1 MERRLLP
8 ERDEPRPANG
18 GIRNQTMNQTLQ
30 RLRRLS
36 LGLIALGFALAA
48 AQAAELRPET
58 VRAFEQHLSETA
70 DWGRKPAAQ
79 EPFLKTAPDA
89 QRHTVKTGE
98 VVVEPFDGKGDIPIE
113 KGIIHHWVGAVFVPE
128 ASADE
133 AVSLLRD
140 FDRYKEIYPDS
151 VVDSKTLSRNGD
163 DYRAYLRL
171 RKQRIVTVVL
181 NTEYD
186 AEFERVGS
194 ERWRSRSVSK
204 RIAQV
209 KDPGDPAERE
219 LPVGQDSGFLWRIA
233 TFWRFEEADGG
244 VYLECEVVALTRGVP
259 YGLGWLIRPIIRSF
273 PRESLT
279 ETLNDTRN
287 ALLKKS
293 RNEDASRVSRADKNP
308 EPTTVA
314 VRMPRP

>member
-1 MERRLLP
+1 
-8 ERDEPRPANG
+8 
-18 GIRNQTMNQTLQ
+18 MNQSLQ
-30 RLRRLS
+30 RLRRVS
-36 LGLIALGFALAA
+36 MGFIALGLALAA
-48 AQAAELRPET
+48 AQAAELQPET

-70 DWGRKPAAQ
+70 DWGRKPAPQ
-79 EPFLKTAPDA
+79 EPFLKMAPDA
-89 QRHTVKTGE
+89 QRHSVKTGD
-98 VVVEPFDGKGDIPIE
+98 VVVEPFDGNGDIPIE
-113 KGIIHHWVGAVFVPE
+113 KGIIHHWVGAVFVPG
-128 ASADE
+128 ATADE
-133 AVSLLRD
+133 AVDLLRD
-140 FDRYKEIYPDS
+140 FDRYKEIYPES
-151 VVDSKTLSRNGD
+151 VVDSKTLAHDGD

-233 TFWRFEEADGG
+233 TFWRFEEAHGG

-314 VRMPRP
+314 LGIPRP